1 MLIEALSTYIKA
13 LGEKT
18 YSILS
23 NSNND
28 GLEIGG
34 EIDGLIEE
42 DLPIELQRELMDY
55 DEVKCVSDIDLDEKN
70 KYNQ

>member
-28 GLEIGG
+28 ES
-34 EIDGLIEE
+34 ETDGLMGDVDYES
-42 DLPIELQRELMDY
+42 DQELMDY
-55 DEVKCVSDIDLDEKN
+55 DEVRRVSDIDLDEKN

>member
-28 GLEIGG
+28 ES
-34 EIDGLIEE
+34 ETDGLMG
-42 DLPIELQRELMDY
+42 DVDYGSDQELMDY
-55 DEVKCVSDIDLDEKN
+55 DEVRRVSDIDLDEKN

>member
-23 NSNND
+23 NSNDDESETD
-28 GLEIGG
+28 GLMGDIAYEP
-34 EIDGLIEE
+34 D
-42 DLPIELQRELMDY
+42 QELMDY
-55 DEVKCVSDIDLDEKN
+55 DEVRCVSDIDLDEKN
-70 KYNQ
+70 KYN

>member
-23 NSNND
+23 NSNDDESETD
-28 GLEIGG
+28 GLMGDIAY
-34 EIDGLIEE
+34 
-42 DLPIELQRELMDY
+42 ELNQELMDY
-55 DEVKCVSDIDLDEKN
+55 DEVRCVSDIDLDEKN
-70 KYNQ
+70 KYN

>member
-34 EIDGLIEE
+34 VIDGLIEE
-42 DLPIELQRELMDY
+42 DLPIELQRELMENF
-55 DEVKCVSDIDLDEKN
+55 EVKRISDIETDDIDKE
-70 KYNQ
+70 

>member
-23 NSNND
+23 NSNNNESETD
-28 GLEIGG
+28 GLMGDIEYKPELELIDQELIDHG
-34 EIDGLIEE
+34 EVRRI
-42 DLPIELQRELMDY
+42 
-55 DEVKCVSDIDLDEKN
+55 SDIETDDIDKE
-70 KYNQ
+70 

>member
-23 NSNND
+23 NSNDDESETD
-28 GLEIGG
+28 GLMGDIAYEP
-34 EIDGLIEE
+34 D
-42 DLPIELQRELMDY
+42 QELMDY
-55 DEVKCVSDIDLDEKN
+55 DEVRCVSDIDLDEKN
-70 KYNQ
+70 KYK